1 MQFQIDSQKLENSEY
16 KKQNTFFYKL
26 TLRGFANCCSFAS
39 GKKVYKSEKNYSMKY
54 LNFLRTY
61 VCLLLGFAA
70 FTACTSEEDEALIPE
85 GKGYVKLSL
94 NADTGFQTKAVD
106 ESEYTQLD
114 NYTVQILKDGKVVD
128 GMEWN
133 YADMPTE
140 LIELTNGGYELKA
153 FYGEEYNVPSTRDGL
168 YMEGIKTFNVNGDQ
182 QSLTVECKPVQAKI
196 QVNFD
201 SKMANYFSD
210 YYVTFE
216 TEALGNENKALWEKD
231 DTSPLYLKVNANGEG
246 VVATFTLNKITG
258 GQATVDPKTY
268 TLKPLDFQTINIAP
282 VVESNTGN
290 VGISITINKDTNDE
304 NVNIEIP
311 TEWL

>member
-1 MQFQIDSQKLENSEY
+1 
-16 KKQNTFFYKL
+16 
-26 TLRGFANCCSFAS
+26 
-39 GKKVYKSEKNYSMKY
+39 MKY

-70 FTACTSEEDEALIPE
+70 FTACTSEEDDALIPE

-94 NADTGFQTKAVD
+94 NADTGFKTKAVD
-106 ESEYTQLD
+106 ESEYAD
-114 NYTVQILKDGKVVD
+114 VNNYTVQILKDGKVVE

-216 TEALGNENKALWEKD
+216 TEALGNENKALWGKD

>member
-1 MQFQIDSQKLENSEY
+1 
-16 KKQNTFFYKL
+16 
-26 TLRGFANCCSFAS
+26 
-39 GKKVYKSEKNYSMKY
+39 
-54 LNFLRTY
+54 
-61 VCLLLGFAA
+61 
-70 FTACTSEEDEALIPE
+70 
-85 GKGYVKLSL
+85 
-94 NADTGFQTKAVD
+94 
-106 ESEYTQLD
+106 
-114 NYTVQILKDGKVVD
+114 
-128 GMEWN
+128 
-133 YADMPTE
+133 MPTE

-201 SKMANYFSD
+201 AKMKDYFSD
-210 YYVTFE
+210 YYVTFQ
-216 TEALGNENKALWEKD
+216 TQALGSNKALWGKE
-231 DTSPLYLKVNANGEG
+231 DTYPLYLKVNANGEG
-246 VVATFTLNKITG
+246 VVATFTLNKKTG

-290 VGISITINKDTNDE
+290 IGISITINKDTNDE

>member
-1 MQFQIDSQKLENSEY
+1 
-16 KKQNTFFYKL
+16 
-26 TLRGFANCCSFAS
+26 
-39 GKKVYKSEKNYSMKY
+39 MKY

-106 ESEYTQLD
+106 ESEYAD
-114 NYTVQILKDGKVVD
+114 VNNYTVQILKDGKVVE

-133 YADMPTE
+133 YADMPNE

-216 TEALGNENKALWEKD
+216 TEALGNENKALWGKY

>member
-1 MQFQIDSQKLENSEY
+1 
-16 KKQNTFFYKL
+16 
-26 TLRGFANCCSFAS
+26 
-39 GKKVYKSEKNYSMKY
+39 MKY
-54 LNFLRTY
+54 LKFLRTY

-70 FTACTSEEDEALIPE
+70 FTACTSDEEEALIPE

-94 NADTGFQTKAVD
+94 NADTGFQTKAVN
-106 ESEYTQLD
+106 ESEYANKN

-133 YADMPTE
+133 YTNMPTE

-201 SKMANYFSD
+201 SKMADYFSD

-216 TEALGNENKALWEKD
+216 TEALGNENKALWGKD

>member
-1 MQFQIDSQKLENSEY
+1 
-16 KKQNTFFYKL
+16 
-26 TLRGFANCCSFAS
+26 
-39 GKKVYKSEKNYSMKY
+39 
-54 LNFLRTY
+54 
-61 VCLLLGFAA
+61 
-70 FTACTSEEDEALIPE
+70 
-85 GKGYVKLSL
+85 
-94 NADTGFQTKAVD
+94 
-106 ESEYTQLD
+106 
-114 NYTVQILKDGKVVD
+114 
-128 GMEWN
+128 
-133 YADMPTE
+133 MPTE

-216 TEALGNENKALWEKD
+216 TEALGNENKALWGKD

>member
-1 MQFQIDSQKLENSEY
+1 
-16 KKQNTFFYKL
+16 
-26 TLRGFANCCSFAS
+26 
-39 GKKVYKSEKNYSMKY
+39 MKY

-70 FTACTSEEDEALIPE
+70 LTACTSEEDDALIPE

-94 NADTGFQTKAVD
+94 NADTGFKTKAVN
-106 ESEYTQLD
+106 ESEYTKLD
-114 NYTVQILKDGKVVD
+114 NYTVQILKDGKVVE

-140 LIELTNGGYELKA
+140 LIELTNGAYELKA

-216 TEALGNENKALWEKD
+216 TEALGNENKALWGKY

-304 NVNIEIP
+304 TVNIEIP

>member
-1 MQFQIDSQKLENSEY
+1 
-16 KKQNTFFYKL
+16 
-26 TLRGFANCCSFAS
+26 
-39 GKKVYKSEKNYSMKY
+39 MKY
-54 LNFLRTY
+54 LKFLRTY
-61 VCLLLGFAA
+61 V
-70 FTACTSEEDEALIPE
+70 SDEEEALIPE

-106 ESEYTQLD
+106 ESEYANKN

-140 LIELTNGGYELKA
+140 LIELTNGGYDLKA
-153 FYGEEYNVPSTRDGL
+153 FYGEEHNVPSTRDGL

-201 SKMANYFSD
+201 SKMADYFSD

-216 TEALGNENKALWEKD
+216 TEALGNENKALWGKD

-246 VVATFTLNKITG
+246 VVATFTLNKKTG
-258 GQATVDPKTY
+258 GQATVSPKTY

-304 NVNIEIP
+304 TVNIEIP